1 MLYMPFQR
9 FDAVL
14 VMLWSSLLFATARSA
29 AAFRTT
35 PSSLMGCRRV
45 VSPRAGPAAAAA
57 RMLPALHFSGTSSE
71 VEAFPRNLYLAW
83 SLDDDRLLWENR
95 DKPTPKLASML
106 GRGLRGIEARLDK
119 LKDVESPAYERLF
132 AGGKH
137 NTDTTDELETKGGKL
152 TPAMEVLRRIRW
164 DGTLVP
170 GDFTVLYY
178 DRVDEKIEEAK
189 FDAPNESVKGKEELF
204 VFAIPE
210 HRISAVK
217 YKERIVWDKDQRLDC
232 VFGSMRGNGM
242 TIDSVIDTYDEWKK
256 EKDEEMA
263 ANRARQ
269 AEVAAR
275 IKSTLGDQRFA
286 ALKDLSSQLQHP
298 TGSLMATDN
307 SIEEYVRGSINLF
320 RISREEGSGESED
333 AGTRR
338 TRDIEA
344 LDMLSELVALLP
356 DDVLRERILLNI
368 ESNVDRLEGRK
379 QKTGS
384 KKEAQQHQL
393 PELNED
399 DLEET
404 FVRGSG
410 AGGQKINKTSNR
422 VILVHLPTNCRVECQ
437 DTRSL
442 QQNRKIARKR
452 LRLKVDEF
460 INGASSRTNIK
471 AVKAVNKKARA
482 KARNRARQRKK
493 KEAQGESGLE

>member
-1 MLYMPFQR
+1 
-9 FDAVL
+9 
-14 VMLWSSLLFATARSA
+14 
-29 AAFRTT
+29 
-35 PSSLMGCRRV
+35 
-45 VSPRAGPAAAAA
+45 
-57 RMLPALHFSGTSSE
+57 MLPVLRLSGTSSE
-71 VEAFPRNLYLAW
+71 VDPFPRNLYLAW

-95 DKPTPKLASML
+95 EKPTPKLASML
-106 GRGLRGIEARLDK
+106 GRGLRGIEARLEK

-132 AGGKH
+132 ADGRH
-137 NTDTTDELETKGGKL
+137 NTDDMDGVESKGGKL

-170 GDFTVLYY
+170 ADFTVLYY
-178 DRVDEKIEEAK
+178 DRVDKKIEEAR

-217 YKERIVWDKDQRLDC
+217 YRERIVWDKDQRLDC
-232 VFGSMRGNGM
+232 VFGSMRGSGM
-242 TIDSVIDTYDEWKK
+242 TIGAVIDTYDDWKK

-275 IKSTLGDQRFA
+275 IKSSLGEQRFA

-320 RISREEGSGESED
+320 RMSREEESGESED

-338 TRDIEA
+338 IRDVEA

-368 ESNVDRLEGRK
+368 ESNVDRLEGQK

-452 LRLKVDEF
+452 LRLKIDEF

-471 AVKAVNKKARA
+471 AVKAVNKKAKA

-493 KEAQGESGLE
+493 KEAQAESGLE

>member
-1 MLYMPFQR
+1 MLCPPFHR
-9 FDAVL
+9 YSAT
-14 VMLWSSLLFATARSA
+14 VMLWCSSLLFATARSA
-29 AAFRTT
+29 AAFRTP
-35 PSSLMGCRRV
+35 PSCASLVGCRRV
-45 VSPRAGPAAAAA
+45 ASPRAAA
-57 RMLPALHFSGTSSE
+57 RMLPVLHFSGTSSE
-71 VEAFPRNLYLAW
+71 VDPFPRNLYLAW

-95 DKPTPKLASML
+95 SKPTPKLASML

-132 AGGKH
+132 AGGRH
-137 NTDTTDELETKGGKL
+137 STDDMDDLMSKGGKL

-164 DGTLVP
+164 DGTLIP

-178 DRVDEKIEEAK
+178 DRVDEKIEEAQ
-189 FDAPNESVKGKEELF
+189 FDSPNESVKGKEELF

-217 YKERIVWDKDQRLDC
+217 YRERIVWDKDQRLDC
-232 VFGSMRGNGM
+232 VFGSMRGNGI
-242 TIDSVIDTYDEWKK
+242 TIDAVIDSYDDWKR

-320 RISREEGSGESED
+320 RIAREEANVESED

-338 TRDIEA
+338 IQDVEA
-344 LDMLSELVALLP
+344 LDVLSELVALLP

-379 QKTGS
+379 RKAGS
-384 KKEAQQHQL
+384 KKEVLQQQL
-393 PELNED
+393 QELNED

-460 INGASSRTNIK
+460 INGASSQANIK
-471 AVKAVNKKARA
+471 AVKAVNKKAKT

-493 KEAQGESGLE
+493 KEAAAESGLE

>member
-1 MLYMPFQR
+1 MIRRRCNAMMLCT
-9 FDAVL
+9 
-14 VMLWSSLLFATARSA
+14 SLLFATARSA
-29 AAFRTT
+29 AAFGCATART
-35 PSSLMGCRRV
+35 R
-45 VSPRAGPAAAAA
+45 RAGA
-57 RMLPALHFSGTSSE
+57 LVLHFSGSSSDNIE
-71 VEAFPRNLYLAW
+71 VDPFPRNLYLAW
-83 SLDDDRLLWENR
+83 SLDDDRLLWQNR

-106 GRGLRGIEARLDK
+106 GRGLRGIEARLNK
-119 LKDVESPAYERLF
+119 LNDRDSPAYERLF
-132 AGGKH
+132 ARGKIEAG
-137 NTDTTDELETKGGKL
+137 DEDTKGGKL
-152 TPAMEVLRRIRW
+152 TPALEVLRRIRW
-164 DGTLVP
+164 DGTLNP
-170 GDFTVLYY
+170 SDFTVLYY

-189 FDAPNESVKGKEELF
+189 FDAPNESVKGKEEFF

-217 YKERIVWDKDQRLDC
+217 FKERIVWDKDQRLDL
-232 VFGSMRGNGM
+232 VFGSMRGDGV
-242 TIDSVIDTYDEWKK
+242 TIDAVIDTYDEWKK
-256 EKDEEMA
+256 EKEEEMA

-275 IKSTLGDQRFA
+275 IKSTLGDQRYA

-298 TGSLMATDN
+298 TGSLMATDA
-307 SIEEYVRGSINLF
+307 SIEEYVRGAINLF
-320 RISREEGSGESED
+320 RVSRDKEENGSED

-338 TRDIEA
+338 MRDLEA

-379 QKTGS
+379 QRAGN
-384 KKEAQQHQL
+384 KKGAQNQL

-460 INGASSRTNIK
+460 VNGASSRANIK
-471 AVKAVNKKARA
+471 AAKAVSKKNKS

-493 KEAQGESGLE
+493 KEAAEAEAAASGTE